1 MLIDAFYRSLT
12 SVKHTKVWTFCDSC
26 QNQLKEVSVADLPVV
41 LRNEYSMSS
50 IDSSEGTHALVY
62 YNTHNRDGAQTEAQ
76 LLADSFSKLG
86 MDITVEEWHRF
97 LGHEDSLTTKLSKWL
112 ESISSSSSHIVIG
125 LMAHGRRGLLIDS
138 CVLEGE
144 ITSFFE
150 LVTKK
155 VPADTPVVSGSGMR
169 FSISKVY

>member
-1 MLIDAFYRSLT
+1 M
-12 SVKHTKVWTFCDSC
+12 WTFCDSC

-41 LRNEYSMSS
+41 LRNEYSMAS

-97 LGHEDSLTTKLSKWL
+97 LGHEDSLTTKLSKRL
-112 ESISSSSSHIVIG
+112 ESISSSSSLIVIG
-125 LMAHGRRGLLIDS
+125 LMAHGRGGLLKDNYG
-138 CVLEGE
+138 LEGE
-144 ITSFFE
+144 ITSLFE